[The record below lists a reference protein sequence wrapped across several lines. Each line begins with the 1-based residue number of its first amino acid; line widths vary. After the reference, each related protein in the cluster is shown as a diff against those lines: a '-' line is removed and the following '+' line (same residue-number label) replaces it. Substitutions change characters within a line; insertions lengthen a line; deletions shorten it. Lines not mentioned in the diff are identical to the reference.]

1 MPAACLIIE
10 LDRSMH
16 IWIQKPLLQKALKV
30 EYRLEGW
37 YVNLKSFEM
46 GNLIPTFFLSHSQ
59 SVTENLR
66 KNVKIIWMSLYG
78 VKLLKLEEIMPD
90 NKF

>member
-1 MPAACLIIE
+1 
-10 LDRSMH
+10 
-16 IWIQKPLLQKALKV
+16 
-30 EYRLEGW
+30 
-37 YVNLKSFEM
+37 M
-46 GNLIPTFFLSHSQ
+46 GILIPTFFLSHSQ

-90 NKF
+90 NKFLFIYFLLHLVFQKRISTKSLSKLYKKVWVQVKDKARLNG